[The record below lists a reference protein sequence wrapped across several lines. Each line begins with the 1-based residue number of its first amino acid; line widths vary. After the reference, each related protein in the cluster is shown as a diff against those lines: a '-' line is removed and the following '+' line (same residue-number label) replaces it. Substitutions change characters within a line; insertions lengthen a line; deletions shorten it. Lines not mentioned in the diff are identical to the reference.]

1 MTVPVLVTD
10 GEQRASLAVVRSLG
24 RAGHE
29 CHVVSATGR
38 SLAGASRCSARE
50 HRLADPLTEPES
62 FADGVERLVAEHGI
76 AVVLPVT
83 DAGLFALL
91 PRRERLA
98 PARLPWPALE
108 VVRAVADKRLVMEMA
123 VQAGIGIPGQ
133 VVLPDRAALAALA
146 GDDHLAFPL
155 ILKPARSVVDG
166 PAGRMKVGVRFVDDR
181 AGLERALV
189 PLPEA
194 AYPVL
199 LQQRIV
205 GPGIGVF
212 LLVWQGQTRAVFSH
226 RRLREKPPSGGVS
239 VYRESIA
246 ADPGLVAKSRGLLDA
261 FGWEGVAMVE
271 YKVDVATGVPYL
283 MEINGRFWGSLQ
295 LAVDAGVDFPRLLV
309 ELALG
314 RDPGPPPDYRP
325 GVRSRWWWGD
335 ADHLLARLRR
345 SREELSLAPDA
356 PSLGRA
362 VAEFLVP
369 WKPGDRSEILRLS
382 DPFPFFRETVNWFR
396 GR

>member
-10 GEQRASLAVVRSLG
+10 GEQRASLAAVRSLG
-24 RAGHE
+24 RAGYE

-38 SLAGASRCSARE
+38 SLTGASRYAARE
-50 HRLADPLTEPES
+50 HRLADPLTEPET
-62 FADGVERLVAEHGI
+62 FGGGLERLVAEREI
-76 AVVLPVT
+76 AVILPVT
-83 DAGLFALL
+83 DASLFALL

-108 VVRAVADKRLVMEMA
+108 VVRAVADKPLVMEMA
-123 VQAGIGIPGQ
+123 VRVGIGVPRQ
-133 VVLPDRAALAALA
+133 VVLQSQGAVAALA
-146 GDDHLAFPL
+146 GDEITFPL
-155 ILKPARSVVDG
+155 IVKPARSVVDG
-166 PAGRMKVGVRFVDDR
+166 PTGRMKIGVRFVDDR
-181 AGLERALV
+181 AGLERALL

-194 AYPVL
+194 AYPVM
-199 LQQRIV
+199 LQQRVV

-226 RRLREKPPSGGVS
+226 RRLREKPPSGGIS

-246 ADPGLVAKSRGLLDA
+246 ADPGLVAKSRSLLDA

-271 YKVDVATGVPYL
+271 YKVDAATGVPYL

-309 ELALG
+309 DLALG
-314 RDPGPPPDYRP
+314 HDPGPPPGYRP

-335 ADHLLARLRR
+335 VDHLLARLRR
-345 SREELSLAPDA
+345 SRAELSLPPDA

-369 WKPGDRSEILRLS
+369 WRPGDRSEILRLS
-382 DPFPFFRETVNWFR
+382 DPLPSFRETVNWFR
-396 GR
+396 RR

>member
-38 SLAGASRCSARE
+38 SLAGASRYAARE
-50 HRLADPLTEPES
+50 YRLADPLTEPED
-62 FADGVERLVAEHGI
+62 FAAGVERLVAEHGI

-83 DAGLFALL
+83 DASLFALL

-123 VQAGIGIPGQ
+123 PRAGIGVPRQ
-133 VVLPDRAALAALA
+133 VVLQNQGALAELA
-146 GDDHLAFPL
+146 GDEIVFPL
-155 ILKPARSVVDG
+155 IVKPARSVVEG
-166 PAGRMKVGVRFVDDR
+166 PTGRMKIGVRFVADR
-181 AGLERALV
+181 AGLEQALL

-212 LLVWQGQTRAVFSH
+212 LLVWHGQTRAVFSH
-226 RRLREKPPSGGVS
+226 RRLREKPPSGGIS

-246 ADPGLVAKSRGLLDA
+246 ADPGLVAKSRALLDA

-271 YKVDVATGVPYL
+271 YKVDAKTGVPYL

-309 ELALG
+309 DLALG
-314 RDPGPPPDYRP
+314 RDPGAPPDYRP

-335 ADHLLARLRR
+335 VDHLLARLRR
-345 SREELSLAPDA
+345 SRAELSLAPDA

-369 WKPGDRSEILRLS
+369 WRPEDRSEILRVS